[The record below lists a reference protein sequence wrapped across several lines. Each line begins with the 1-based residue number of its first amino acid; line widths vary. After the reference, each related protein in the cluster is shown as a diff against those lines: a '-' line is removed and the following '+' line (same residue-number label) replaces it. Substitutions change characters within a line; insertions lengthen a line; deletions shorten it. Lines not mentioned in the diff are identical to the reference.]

1 MPVQDVELITADES
15 EKPALE
21 KIEGVLSK
29 EKLISAPVKSSLPK
43 LIGPDGE
50 AVEMP
55 LSVFRALSQ
64 IVGYMMSGKAFSVV
78 PYDQT
83 LSTQEAADMLNVSR
97 PFLINNILASGKL
110 PFIKVGTHRRIQFG
124 DLLAYKKRR
133 SLERLD
139 VLAEMANISQEAG
152 EY

>member
-29 EKLISAPVKSSLPK
+29 EKLISASVKPSLPK

-50 AVEMP
+50 EVEMP

-83 LSTQEAADMLNVSR
+83 LT
-97 PFLINNILASGKL
+97 PKKL
-110 PFIKVGTHRRIQFG
+110 RIC
-124 DLLAYKKRR
+124 LT
-133 SLERLD
+133 
-139 VLAEMANISQEAG
+139 SQDHF
-152 EY
+152 